1 MWNKQYQNRLLNINV
16 HLLAIFI
23 KRHSNGNVDSSM
35 KRKIY
40 GLGIKL
46 GLNKKD
52 INDIM
57 KDTSMR
63 DEQTSFSLGPPGYP
77 GSFYGTVSI
86 NDFEKYP

>member
-23 KRHSNGNVDSSM
+23 KRYSNGNVDSSM
-35 KRKIY
+35 KRKID
-40 GLGIKL
+40 GLGLKL
-46 GLNKKD
+46 GLSKKD
-52 INDIM
+52 INYIM
-57 KDTSMR
+57 KDTSMG

-86 NDFEKYP
+86 NDFEK

>member
-1 MWNKQYQNRLLNINV
+1 
-16 HLLAIFI
+16 
-23 KRHSNGNVDSSM
+23 M

-63 DEQTSFSLGPPGYP
+63 DEQTSFSLGPPGYS

-86 NDFEKYP
+86 NDFEK

>member
-1 MWNKQYQNRLLNINV
+1 MVMWV
-16 HLLAIFI
+16 
-23 KRHSNGNVDSSM
+23 SSM

-46 GLNKKD
+46 GLSKKD

-57 KDTSMR
+57 KDTSMG

-86 NDFEKYP
+86 NDFGKYP

>member
-1 MWNKQYQNRLLNINV
+1 MLYHIV

-23 KRHSNGNVDSSM
+23 KWYSNGNVDSRM

-46 GLNKKD
+46 GLSKKD

-57 KDTSMR
+57 KDTSMG
-63 DEQTSFSLGPPGYP
+63 DEQTSFSSGPPTYP
-77 GSFYGTVSI
+77 GGRYGTVSI
-86 NDFEKYP
+86 KVF

>member
-1 MWNKQYQNRLLNINV
+1 MLYHIV

-23 KRHSNGNVDSSM
+23 KWYSNGNVDSSM

-63 DEQTSFSLGPPGYP
+63 DEQTSFSLGPPGYH